1 MAAPSAD
8 EAGFS
13 AQGKVA
19 LVVEDEERLRK
30 VAVTILREAGF
41 SVLEAGNGPAAIRQA
56 ETQPIDLLFTDIEL
70 PGGMNGIE
78 VAERVTQQHRRVR
91 VLYTS
96 GYSASLRTGTGALA
110 SGRALLSK
118 PYARQELMRHLRA
131 LFPECAS

>member
-41 SVLEAGNGPAAIRQA
+41 SVLEAGNGPAAIHQS
-56 ETQPIDLLFTDIEL
+56 ETQAIDLLFTDVEL

-78 VAERVTQQHRRVR
+78 VAERVTQRHQQVS

-96 GYSASLRTGTGALA
+96 GYSASLRTGTGALPQGA
-110 SGRALLSK
+110 TLLSK
-118 PYARQELMRHLRA
+118 PYARQELLRHLRA
-131 LFPECAS
+131 LFPEGAS